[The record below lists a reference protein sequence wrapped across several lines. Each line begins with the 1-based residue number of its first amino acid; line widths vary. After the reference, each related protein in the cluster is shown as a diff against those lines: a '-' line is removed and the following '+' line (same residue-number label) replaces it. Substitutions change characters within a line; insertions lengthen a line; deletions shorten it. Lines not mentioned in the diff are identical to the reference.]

1 MRKEPDNLKY
11 TKNHVWVKLRGKIA
25 TIGITQYMLKRLG
38 TLIYLDIP
46 QAGDEMLAGIT
57 FGEVESLNG
66 IFDLVCPVEGTV
78 IKDNEQL
85 LENLDT
91 LSNDPYGDGWLIKIR
106 VADLKRLNSLMTAE
120 EYKKYTGNGV
130 KQ

>member
-46 QAGDEMLAGIT
+46 QVGDEMLAGIT

-66 IFDLVCPVEGTV
+66 IFDLMCPVEGTV
-78 IKDNEQL
+78 IKGNEQL
-85 LENLDT
+85 LEDLDT
-91 LSNDPYGDGWLIKIR
+91 LSKDPYGDGWLIKLR
-106 VADLKRLNSLMTAE
+106 VADLKKLNSLMTAK
-120 EYKKYTGNGV
+120 EYKKHTGNGADR
-130 KQ
+130 

>member
-1 MRKEPDNLKY
+1 MHKEPDNLKY
-11 TKNHVWVKLRGKIA
+11 TKNHLWVKLRGKIA

-46 QAGDEMLAGIT
+46 QVGDEMLAGIT

-66 IFDLVCPVEGTV
+66 IFDLICPVEGTV

-85 LENLDT
+85 LEDLDT
-91 LSNDPYGDGWLIKIR
+91 LSAKPYDKGWLIKIR
-106 VADLKRLNSLMTAE
+106 VADLKQLNSLMTAE
-120 EYKKYTGNGV
+120 EYKKYTGIGV
-130 KQ
+130 NR

>member
-1 MRKEPDNLKY
+1 MHTHPDNLKY
-11 TKNHVWVKLRGKIA
+11 TKNHVWVKLKGRIA
-25 TIGITQYMLKRLG
+25 TIGITQYMLERLG

-46 QAGDEMLAGIT
+46 QVGDEMLAGIT
-57 FGEVESLNG
+57 FGEVESLDG
-66 IFDLVCPVEGTV
+66 IFDLICPVEGTV

-106 VADLKRLNSLMTAE
+106 VADLKQINSLMTAE
-120 EYKKYTGNGV
+120 EYKKYTGNGD
-130 KQ
+130 KR